1 MRQIPVWREQ
11 PEPVWINCHRI
22 DFLST
27 KSPDELNELLVR
39 FKVNGEEYVAIVL
52 ERFVNR
58 SKRGLQGVVV
68 AEYNGD
74 LLVDLPTDTFTSGS
88 RILVPAAEKDRVLT
102 ARR

>member
-11 PEPVWINCHRI
+11 PEPVWVHCQGIVDVKPLK
-22 DFLST
+22 DFG
-27 KSPDELNELLVR
+27 ELIVR
-39 FKVNGEEYVAIVL
+39 FKVNGEEYTAIVL

-58 SKRGLQGVVV
+58 DNSGLQGLIV

-74 LLVDLPTDTFTSGS
+74 LLVDLPTDTFTSGP
-88 RILVPAAEKDRVLT
+88 RILVPAEEKDKVLT